1 MKRYKY
7 RCDELRIGGSTY
19 KLYGL
24 TDDGVDIKD
33 ENDKIIGIVYRS
45 GHKRQQGT
53 LLVYGVYDDNENVV
67 ASGTV
72 PKCMRDVIEAAIWV
86 AGVRNLE
93 VGYYML

>member
-1 MKRYKY
+1 MNRYKY

-45 GHKRQQGT
+45 GYKRHQGT
-53 LLVYGVYDDNENVV
+53 L
-67 ASGTV
+67 SV
-72 PKCMRDVIEAAIWV
+72 P
-86 AGVRNLE
+86 
-93 VGYYML
+93 